1 MFGEYDLD
9 EAIEQVERAG
19 YIVIDPE
26 DEKDL
31 KHLAHQLDFETASK
45 LANIIMERLITEI
58 RQEVKE
64 IQKEINEIGG
74 AKSD

>member
-31 KHLAHQLDFETASK
+31 EHLAYQLDFETASK

-58 RQEVKE
+58 KQEVKE
-64 IQKEINEIGG
+64 IQREINEMGG

>member
-26 DEKDL
+26 DEGDL
-31 KHLAHQLDFETASK
+31 EHLAYQLDFETASK